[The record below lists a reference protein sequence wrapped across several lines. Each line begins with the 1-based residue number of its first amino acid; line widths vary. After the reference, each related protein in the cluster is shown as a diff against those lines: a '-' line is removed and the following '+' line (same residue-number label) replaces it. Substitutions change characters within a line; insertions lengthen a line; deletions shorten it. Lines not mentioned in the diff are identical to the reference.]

1 MSAIRFFSFLRQSET
16 LYSIFQR
23 TVQNKRMQATR
34 LARSLFFRTPLGR
47 VPAPEDELKLN
58 KLILELSLF
67 LPDDL
72 VCRLSQTLCLPEHRI
87 KYKDCFIEIRKHI
100 LGSEDKLIGENIAH
114 VIFCPI
120 TQTQPNQKDANW
132 RAPKAE
138 QADAGNAPCSLVTSA
153 DASRARA

>member
-1 MSAIRFFSFLRQSET
+1 MFWVDVSSAFIGAFIGVSTPFLIPKFCDFLLS
-16 LYSIFQR
+16 
-23 TVQNKRMQATR
+23 
-34 LARSLFFRTPLGR
+34 RSLERFKLRLNQSQKADKISELFAYMPRMLSGW

-87 KYKDCFIEIRKHI
+87 KYKDCFVEIRKHI

-114 VIFCPI
+114 VMFCPI
-120 TQTQPNQKDANW
+120 TPTQPNQKGVN
-132 RAPKAE
+132 
-138 QADAGNAPCSLVTSA
+138 
-153 DASRARA
+153 